1 MGKSPLCTEGYPAYS
16 GNYTTGRQKKIR
28 CITIHH
34 VAGKL
39 TARQCGAIFQTVGR
53 RGSSH
58 YGIGYNGEIAWYVDE
73 NDTAWTNSNW
83 DSNCESITIETAND
97 ENGGNWHVSEA
108 SINSLIRLVA
118 DIAKRNNLGTLVK
131 GQNVTWHSMFANT
144 NCPGPY
150 LMSQFD
156 RIIAEANRINQGG
169 SPTPAPSGKYKVGD
183 KVKINGVY
191 VSSTSTEKLNP
202 ARTEGTITSIKAG
215 ARNPYLLDNGN
226 LGWVNDGC
234 IVSSPAPAPTG
245 KYLNLSPTV
254 SSWTV
259 YKTNNYYIPS
269 RTSDVAGKLNPQRFG
284 GLTYRILQDMGNYHF
299 KIHTSNFGDVYI
311 AGNPNKYACT
321 ITNSPVYGIGSY

>member
-1 MGKSPLCTEGYPAYS
+1 MGKSPLCTEGWPAYS
-16 GNYTTGRQKKIR
+16 GNYTPGRQKKIR

-34 VAGKL
+34 MAGKL

-53 RGSSH
+53 CGSSH

-108 SINSLIRLVA
+108 SINSLIKLVA
-118 DIAKRNNLGTLVK
+118 DIAKRNGLGTLVK

-150 LMSQFD
+150 LMSKFD
-156 RIIAEANRINQGG
+156 YIIAEANKINSGQ
-169 SPTPAPSGKYKVGD
+169 PTPTPTPTKYQVGD

-191 VSSTSTEKLNP
+191 ISSISTEKLKP
-202 ARTEGTITSIKAG
+202 AVTEGKITKVVN
-215 ARNPYLLDNGN
+215 ARNPYLLNNGN
-226 LGWVNDGC
+226 IGWVNDEC
-234 IVSSPAPAPTG
+234 IITPAPTG
-245 KYLNLSPTV
+245 QYLNLSPTI
-254 SSWTV
+254 SSWTI

-269 RTSDVAGKLNPQRFG
+269 RTSDVAGHLNPAKFG
-284 GLTYRILQDMGNYHF
+284 GLSYVILQDMGNYHF
-299 KIHTSNFGDVYI
+299 KIKTSNFGIVYI
-311 AGNPNKYACT
+311 AGNPNKYACS
-321 ITNSPVYGIGSY
+321 ITSEPLYKYGNY

>member
-1 MGKSPLCTEGYPAYS
+1 MGKSPLCTEGWPAYS
-16 GNYTTGRQKKIR
+16 GNYTPGRQKKVR

-34 VAGKL
+34 MAGKL

-73 NDTAWTNSNW
+73 KDTAWTNSNW
-83 DSNCESITIETAND
+83 NSNCESITIETAND
-97 ENGGNWHVSEA
+97 ENGGNWHVSDK
-108 SINSLIRLVA
+108 SINSLIKLVA
-118 DIAKRNNLGTLVK
+118 DIAKRNNLGKLVK

-150 LMSQFD
+150 LMSKFD
-156 RIIAEANRINQGG
+156 YIIAEAN
-169 SPTPAPSGKYKVGD
+169 
-183 KVKINGVY
+183 KING
-191 VSSTSTEKLNP
+191 SGPTPK
-202 ARTEGTITSIKAG
+202 
-215 ARNPYLLDNGN
+215 
-226 LGWVNDGC
+226 
-234 IVSSPAPAPTG
+234 PTG

-269 RTSDVAGKLNPQRFG
+269 RTSDVAGKLNPKKFG

-299 KIHTSNFGDVYI
+299 KIHTSMFGEVYI

-321 ITNSPVYGIGSY
+321 ITNSPVYGTGSY

>member
-1 MGKSPLCTEGYPAYS
+1 MGKSPLCTEGWPAYS
-16 GNYTTGRQKKIR
+16 GNYTPGRQKKIR

-34 VAGKL
+34 MAGKL

-53 RGSSH
+53 CGSSH

-83 DSNCESITIETAND
+83 NSNCESITIETAND
-97 ENGGNWHVSEA
+97 ENGGNWHVSDA
-108 SINSLIRLVA
+108 SINSCIKLVA

-150 LMSQFD
+150 LMSKFD
-156 RIIAEANRINQGG
+156 YIIAEANKINGG
-169 SPTPAPSGKYKVGD
+169 QPSPTPTPGKYKVGD

-191 VSSTSTEKLNP
+191 VSSTSTEKLTP
-202 ARTEGTITSIKAG
+202 ARTEGTITKIVN
-215 ARNPYLLDNGN
+215 ARNPYLLDNGD
-226 LGWVNDGC
+226 LGWVNDSC
-234 IVSSPAPAPTG
+234 IVTPAPTG

-254 SSWTV
+254 NSWTV
-259 YKTNNYYIPS
+259 YKTNNSYVPNGP
-269 RTSDVAGKLNPQRFG
+269 DVAGKLNPQKFG

-321 ITNSPVYGIGSY
+321 ITNSPVYGTGSY